1 MLRRCWY
8 LFFLFLWKIKNVK
21 IVIKSQDH
29 FSYFLLKH
37 ARIKTEKYWII
48 NVTIKTSSW
57 LLIYCTIY
65 FLSLDFTRI
74 LNIKYAKKR
83 PLPFLSHTNKI
94 VWDYIVWRDLNNQS
108 VLDLLVKKKLSLKIL
123 VFCNAG
129 LCLRVQNLDTCST
142 TCYKHQRHWGYNCNL
157 LQGNSKPVE
166 CNISNSFQ
174 LA

>member
-8 LFFLFLWKIKNVK
+8 LLFLFLWKIKNVK

-37 ARIKTEKYWII
+37 AAIKTEKYWII

-65 FLSLDFTRI
+65 FLSLDFTRM
-74 LNIKYAKKR
+74 LNIKYAEKR
-83 PLPFLSHTNKI
+83 PLRFLSHTNKI

-108 VLDLLVKKKLSLKIL
+108 VLDLLVKKNFLLKYLSFVMPAFAYVYRTL
-123 VFCNAG
+123 
-129 LCLRVQNLDTCST
+129 
-142 TCYKHQRHWGYNCNL
+142 
-157 LQGNSKPVE
+157 KPV
-166 CNISNSFQ
+166 Q
-174 LA
+174 PLAINTKTLGL

>member
-1 MLRRCWY
+1 MRTKAFSVLRRCWY
-8 LFFLFLWKIKNVK
+8 LLFLFLWKIKNVK

-74 LNIKYAKKR
+74 LNIKYAEKR
-83 PLPFLSHTNKI
+83 PLRFLSHTNKI

-108 VLDLLVKKKLSLKIL
+108 VLDLLVKKNFLLKYLSFVMPAFAYVYRTLTPVQPL
-123 VFCNAG
+123 VINTK
-129 LCLRVQNLDTCST
+129 DTGVIIVI
-142 TCYKHQRHWGYNCNL
+142 Y
-157 LQGNSKPVE
+157 SKVIA
-166 CNISNSFQ
+166 NRWNVI
-174 LA
+174 

>member
-8 LFFLFLWKIKNVK
+8 LLFLFLWKIKNVK

-74 LNIKYAKKR
+74 LNIKYAEKR
-83 PLPFLSHTNKI
+83 PLRFLSHTNKI

-108 VLDLLVKKKLSLKIL
+108 VLDLLVKKKFLLKYLSFVMPAFAYVYRTLT
-123 VFCNAG
+123 
-129 LCLRVQNLDTCST
+129 RVQPLVINTKDTGVIIVI
-142 TCYKHQRHWGYNCNL
+142 Y
-157 LQGNSKPVE
+157 SKVIA
-166 CNISNSFQ
+166 NRWNVI
-174 LA
+174 

>member
-8 LFFLFLWKIKNVK
+8 LLFLFLWKIKNVK

-74 LNIKYAKKR
+74 LNIKYAEKR
-83 PLPFLSHTNKI
+83 PLRFLSHTNKI

-108 VLDLLVKKKLSLKIL
+108 VLDLLVKKNFLLKYLSFVMPAFAYVYRTLT
-123 VFCNAG
+123 
-129 LCLRVQNLDTCST
+129 RVQPLVINTKDTGVIIVI
-142 TCYKHQRHWGYNCNL
+142 Y
-157 LQGNSKPVE
+157 SKVIA
-166 CNISNSFQ
+166 NRWNVI
-174 LA
+174 

>member
-8 LFFLFLWKIKNVK
+8 LLFLFLWKIKNVK

-74 LNIKYAKKR
+74 LNIKYAEKR
-83 PLPFLSHTNKI
+83 PLRFHSHTNTI

-108 VLDLLVKKKLSLKIL
+108 VLDLLVKKNFLLKYLSFVMPAFVYVYRTLTPAQPL
-123 VFCNAG
+123 VINTK
-129 LCLRVQNLDTCST
+129 DTGVIIVI
-142 TCYKHQRHWGYNCNL
+142 Y
-157 LQGNSKPVE
+157 SKVIA
-166 CNISNSFQ
+166 NRWNVI
-174 LA
+174 